1 MARAKKS
8 GTRATRG
15 RKSKAESMTGA
26 KENAVETR
34 QPKMDLKIASGEKI
48 VHYLKSVKGYKEK
61 LTTIQGQLRNVYKAA
76 KAENVPKA
84 VIDELLALE
93 RGDADAFRSE
103 MEALAVGLKAVGA
116 LFQLNVF
123 DTVYGSS
130 VESAA
135 AKGRRDGES
144 GAFADNPYA
153 EGTPE
158 AEAYGEAYMTVQ
170 ASRVPGMQ
178 NMQAQEDGASEAS
191 DHGDGEPW
199 PDDAAVNGAEAE
211 DDGLD
216 IPASLDRR
224 ANREPAHA

>member
-48 VHYLKSVKGYKEK
+48 VHYLKSVKGFKEK

-93 RGDADAFRSE
+93 RGDADAFRAE
-103 MEALAVGLKAVGA
+103 MESLAVGLKAVGA
-116 LFQLNVF
+116 PFQLSVF

-130 VESAA
+130 VEAAA
-135 AKGRRDGES
+135 AKGRQVAES

-158 AEAYGEAYMTVQ
+158 AEAFGEAYMKVQ

-178 NMQAQEDGASEAS
+178 EMQAAAEAAPEGEAS
-191 DHGDGEPW
+191 ADDGGEPW
-199 PDDAAVNGAEAE
+199 PDDAAISDQD

-224 ANREPAHA
+224 TNREPAHA